1 MASREEYYLP
11 KDEPKFC
18 MFMNDTKYTV
28 MIIDKDGTRS
38 LNPGEST
45 TNYDIP
51 GFDVILVLKLRKKDA
66 RIDFPSC
73 RFNDSTQKIS
83 QIFANEIKEN

>member
-1 MASREEYYLP
+1 M
-11 KDEPKFC
+11 DEPKFC
-18 MFMNDTKYTV
+18 KFMNDTKYTV

-38 LNPGEST
+38 LNPSEST

-51 GFDVILVLKLRKKDA
+51 GFDVILVLKLQKKDA